1 VRVVMLRFV
10 GKVCV
15 EVVAATDGV
24 LALVEQ
30 AMMDRLE
37 LGCAVM
43 LVLVTWLQSELKVRA
58 ADQVLEMDD
67 QM

>member
-1 VRVVMLRFV
+1 VRVWMLRFA
-10 GKVCV
+10 GMVCV
-15 EVVAATDGV
+15 EVVAATDGG

-43 LVLVTWLQSELKVRA
+43 LVLVTWLQSEPKVHA

>member
-1 VRVVMLRFV
+1 MLRFA
-10 GKVCV
+10 GMVCV
-15 EVVAATDGV
+15 EVVAATDGG

-37 LGCAVM
+37 LGCAVI
-43 LVLVTWLQSELKVRA
+43 LVLVTWLQSEPKVHA